1 MSYKFK
7 KNIFYLIIILIFTV
21 IFTSTNKNNK
31 KINEIIFKELSANDY
46 SSYENKNDEECY
58 REVLKNDSIT
68 RPDST
73 SRDIIDPIILDNKVI
88 YGDYKNLPVSY
99 LDSSIMG
106 CIKNVG
112 SRSISLFD
120 INNDGYLD
128 IFRAPN
134 LIMYNNKNLS
144 FDIEEIDLIVQ
155 EKITNFEKSI
165 LPDYISR
172 AGNPLFIDLNND
184 GDIELLVGT
193 EGYKSEYL
201 FKVYQNI
208 NNKWVNVS
216 DKMGYKL
223 NKKTTT
229 AVSSISSIDY
239 NNDGFEDLLIG
250 WNQMTHMPEINRRMG
265 FPNKGMVLLENKKGN
280 GFIDVTDISN
290 IGVEI
295 NRIMTDNLH
304 LGIRGKFNYP
314 IVFPHQILSIDLDD
328 NGWQDIIIAGDYG
341 TGMLLRNFDGNF
353 KADDNKMFKGE
364 SLMGIAINDINNDSI
379 YDIFITQIKG
389 NGLFTWLCEGG
400 RLCNDNFDKGNKLF
414 ISDGN
419 GNYIDKAKEYG
430 VISGGW
436 GWGSIFADFN
446 NDGSKELLM
455 AAGFRHGHSPEFLGW
470 GYRDDSPQLWEF
482 NKEKN
487 KYISI
492 LANSGLDIR
501 KPTAAVAVGDL
512 NMDGLLDIVLTE
524 QGVKLPRIF
533 INHSKVRGNYININP
548 ITVSEKYNKGIS
560 AEIIISYNDKK
571 DKYNSSIANFSHM
584 STGDNN
590 VWFGVGK
597 AEYIDIEINY
607 KDGSNKKFYNIKT
620 NQNWRPS

>member
-1 MSYKFK
+1 MSHKIKKF
-7 KNIFYLIIILIFTV
+7 IFCIIIILIFAI
-21 IFTSTNKNNK
+21 IFTSLNKDNK
-31 KINEIIFKELSANDY
+31 KINDIFFKEISANAF

-73 SRDIIDPIILDNKVI
+73 SRDIIYPITLGNKEI
-88 YGDYKNLPVSY
+88 NGDYNNLPVSY

-155 EKITNFEKSI
+155 EKITNFEESVV
-165 LPDYISR
+165 PDYISR
-172 AGNPLFIDLNND
+172 AGNPLFIDINND

-193 EGYKSEYL
+193 EGYRSEYL
-201 FKVYQNI
+201 FKVYQKI
-208 NNKWVNVS
+208 NNRWVNVS
-216 DKMGYKL
+216 DDMGYKL
-223 NKKTTT
+223 SKKTTT
-229 AVSSISSIDY
+229 AVTSISSIDY

-250 WNQMTHMPEINRRMG
+250 WNQMTHMPEINRRTG
-265 FPNKGMVLLENKKGN
+265 FPNKGMILLENKKGT
-280 GFIDVTDISN
+280 GFVDVTDTSN
-290 IGVEI
+290 IGIEI
-295 NRIMTDNLH
+295 NRLMTDNLH

-314 IVFPHQILSIDLDD
+314 IVFPHQILAIDLDN

-341 TGMLLRNFDGNF
+341 TGMLLRNFDGKF
-353 KADDNKMFKGE
+353 VADNNNMYKGE
-364 SLMGIAINDINNDSI
+364 SLMGIALNDINNDSV

-400 RLCNDNFDKGNKLF
+400 RLCNDNLDKGNKLF

-419 GNYIDKAKEYG
+419 GNYVDKAEEYG
-430 VISGGW
+430 VKSGGW
-436 GWGSIFADFN
+436 GWGSIFADLN
-446 NDGSKELLM
+446 NDGNKELLM

-470 GYRDDSPQLWEF
+470 GYRDDSPQLWEY
-482 NKEKN
+482 NKVKN

-492 LANSGLDIR
+492 LANSGLDIK

-512 NMDGLLDIVLTE
+512 NMDGLLDIVITE

-533 INHSKVRGNYININP
+533 INHSKVKGNFININP

-560 AEIIISYNDKK
+560 AEIIISYNGKK

-590 VWFGVGK
+590 VWFGVGR
-597 AEYIDIEINY
+597 AEHIDIEINY
-607 KDGSNKKFYNIKT
+607 KDGTSKKFYNIKT